1 MYNTE
6 HDFSKAF
13 CSKLKKAGMFVTRI
27 ESHGTGNGIPDLF
40 VAGMGWNYW
49 VELKNMPD
57 KSIYSKVLTVPW
69 RPGQIPWALQYFNT
83 MCTHNCLTIV
93 ACCDGVVIIPMI
105 CAFEKHKVYNPV
117 GITWKDWSRI
127 NVPRVLQAMSEYFI
141 HYPGLS
147 YREIIIKFCNHFYPD
162 IDCDPDTLWNPYL
175 LDNRA
180 DYKVFNSQKLDVI
193 MTMEF
198 TAMNNK
204 EVR

>member
-6 HDFSKAF
+6 YNFSKAF

-40 VAGMGWNYW
+40 VAGVGWDCW

-83 MCTHNCLTIV
+83 VCTHNCLTIV

-105 CAFEKHKVYNPV
+105 CAFEKHKVYNPI

-127 NVPRVLQAMSEYFI
+127 NIPRVLNAMSTFI
-141 HYPGLS
+141 RGFDNYLGLINKLCTVFYPGVDYDPECLW
-147 YREIIIKFCNHFYPD
+147 EPD
-162 IDCDPDTLWNPYL
+162 L
-175 LDNRA
+175 LDSPA
-180 DYKVFNSQKLDVI
+180 DYRVFNSKKLDVI

-198 TAMNNK
+198 TVMNNK

>member
-6 HDFSKAF
+6 HDFSKAL
-13 CSKLKKAGMFVTRI
+13 CSKLKKARTFITRI
-27 ESHGTGNGIPDLF
+27 ESHGTSNGIPDLF
-40 VAGMGWNYW
+40 VAGVGWDCW
-49 VELKNMPD
+49 IELKNMPD

-83 MCTHNCLTIV
+83 VCTHNCLTIV

-105 CAFEKHKVYNPV
+105 CAFEKHKVYNPI

-127 NVPRVLQAMSEYFI
+127 NVPRVLNAMSTFI
-141 HYPGLS
+141 RGFDNYLGLINKLCAVFYPGVD
-147 YREIIIKFCNHFYPD
+147 Y
-162 IDCDPDTLWNPYL
+162 DPECLWNPNL
-175 LDNRA
+175 LYYPV

>member
-6 HDFSKAF
+6 HDFSKAL

-40 VAGMGWNYW
+40 VAGVGWDCW
-49 VELKNMPD
+49 IELKSMPD

-83 MCTHNCLTIV
+83 VCTHNCLTIV

-117 GITWKDWSRI
+117 GITWKDWRRI
-127 NVPRVLQAMSEYFI
+127 NVPRVLNAMSTFI
-141 HYPGLS
+141 RGFDNYLGLINKLCAVFYPGVDYDPECLW
-147 YREIIIKFCNHFYPD
+147 EPD
-162 IDCDPDTLWNPYL
+162 L
-175 LDNRA
+175 LDSPA
-180 DYKVFNSQKLDVI
+180 DYRVFNSKKLDVI

-198 TAMNNK
+198 TVMNNK

>member
-6 HDFSKAF
+6 HDFSKTL

-40 VAGMGWNYW
+40 VAGVGWDCW
-49 VELKNMPD
+49 IELKSMPD

-83 MCTHNCLTIV
+83 VCTHNCLTIV

-105 CAFEKHKVYNPV
+105 CAFEKHKVYNPI
-117 GITWKDWSRI
+117 GITWKNWSRI
-127 NVPRVLQAMSEYFI
+127 NVPRVLNAMSTFI
-141 HYPGLS
+141 RGFDNYLGLINKLCAVFYPGVDYDPECLW
-147 YREIIIKFCNHFYPD
+147 EPD
-162 IDCDPDTLWNPYL
+162 L
-175 LDNRA
+175 LDSPA
-180 DYKVFNSQKLDVI
+180 DYRVFNSKKLDVI

-198 TAMNNK
+198 TAMNN
-204 EVR
+204 E

>member
-6 HDFSKAF
+6 HDFSKAL

-40 VAGMGWNYW
+40 VAGVGWDCW
-49 VELKNMPD
+49 IELKNMPD

-83 MCTHNCLTIV
+83 VCTHNCLTIV

-117 GITWKDWSRI
+117 GITWKDWNKI
-127 NVPRVLQAMSEYFI
+127 NVPRVLNAMSTFI
-141 HYPGLS
+141 RGFDNYLGLINKLCAVFYPGVD
-147 YREIIIKFCNHFYPD
+147 Y
-162 IDCDPDTLWNPYL
+162 DPECLWEPCL
-175 LDNRA
+175 LDYPA
-180 DYKVFNSQKLDVI
+180 DYRVFNIKKLDVI

-198 TAMNNK
+198 TVMNNK

>member
-13 CSKLKKAGMFVTRI
+13 CSKLKKAGMLVTRI

-40 VAGMGWNYW
+40 VAGVGWDCW

-83 MCTHNCLTIV
+83 VCTHNCLTIV

-127 NVPRVLQAMSEYFI
+127 NVPRVLNAMSTFI
-141 HYPGLS
+141 RGFDSYLGLINKLCAVFYPGVD
-147 YREIIIKFCNHFYPD
+147 Y
-162 IDCDPDTLWNPYL
+162 DPECLWNPDL
-175 LDNRA
+175 LDYPA
-180 DYKVFNSQKLDVI
+180 DYKVFNSQKLNVI

>member
-6 HDFSKAF
+6 YDFSKAF

-40 VAGMGWNYW
+40 VAGMGWNCW

-83 MCTHNCLTIV
+83 VCMHNCLTIV

-127 NVPRVLQAMSEYFI
+127 NVPRVLNAMSTFI
-141 HYPGLS
+141 RGFDNYLGLINKLCTVFYPGVD
-147 YREIIIKFCNHFYPD
+147 Y
-162 IDCDPDTLWNPYL
+162 DPECLWEPGL
-175 LDNRA
+175 LDYPA
-180 DYKVFNSQKLDVI
+180 DYRVFNIKKLDVI

-198 TAMNNK
+198 TAVNNK